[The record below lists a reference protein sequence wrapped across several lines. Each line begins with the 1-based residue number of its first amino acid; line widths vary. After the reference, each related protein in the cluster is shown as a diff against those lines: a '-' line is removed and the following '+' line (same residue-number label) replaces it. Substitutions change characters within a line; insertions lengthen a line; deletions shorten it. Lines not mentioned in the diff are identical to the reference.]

1 MTAAPF
7 TLCAWWCASA
17 VLGAAPPPPGRVA
30 VDAAGGMNVLVPTV
44 GAGVNL
50 GLPGGHG
57 AGVRWDT
64 HAGLAHVFTASAR
77 VRVAEGWAVGVD
89 GAFGLFVSEELFGVE
104 LARSPFAHGF
114 MIEPVVA
121 HTRGRVALVAGT
133 TVRLTNPGWQSIK
146 LAVTVDLG
154 PVFLRAQALVPL
166 EEDTR
171 VLGYLSMVVVGKTFG
186 L

>member
-17 VLGAAPPPPGRVA
+17 VLGAAPPPSGRVA
-30 VDAAGGMNVLVPTV
+30 LDAAGGMNVLVPAIGAGGTV
-44 GAGVNL
+44 GL
-50 GLPGGHG
+50 RGGHG
-57 AGVRWDT
+57 AGLRWDT

-77 VRVAEGWAVGVD
+77 VRVAGGWAVGLD
-89 GAFGLFVSEELFGVE
+89 GAYGLFISDELFGVD

-114 MIEPVVA
+114 MVEPIVA
-121 HTRGRVALVAGT
+121 HTRGRFGIVAGT
-133 TVRLTNPGWQSIK
+133 TVRLTDPGWQSIK

-154 PVFLRAQALVPL
+154 PVFLRVQALVPL
-166 EEDTR
+166 EADTR
-171 VLGYLSMVVVGKTFG
+171 VLGYLPAVVVGKTWG